1 MLPAGFAYD
10 MWSPPDFEPV
20 RKKYEMNL
28 QREFLKNGF
37 CPPSFTDSGLPEI
50 YASLKSEGWEIWA
63 NASELWLKT
72 EANKSRT
79 CIFFRNITI
88 FLQTYKGLNHNLPF
102 KGINLCID
110 FVISGET
117 LQIEL
122 HKILCR
128 NAVDLERE
136 INKSC
141 QLALLLPIN
150 YV

>member
-1 MLPAGFAYD
+1 MRVSYD
-10 MWSPPDFEPV
+10 
-20 RKKYEMNL
+20 
-28 QREFLKNGF
+28 LKLRPIKADCVF
-37 CPPSFTDSGLPEI
+37 
-50 YASLKSEGWEIWA
+50 
-63 NASELWLKT
+63 
-72 EANKSRT
+72 
-79 CIFFRNITI
+79 FFRNITI